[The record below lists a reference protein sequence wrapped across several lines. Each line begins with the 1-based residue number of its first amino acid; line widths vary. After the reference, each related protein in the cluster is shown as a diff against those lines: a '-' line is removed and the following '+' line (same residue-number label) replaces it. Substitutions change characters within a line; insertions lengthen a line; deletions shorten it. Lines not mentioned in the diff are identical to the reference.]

1 MKVIRHGKKYQEM
14 SCPYCDCYF
23 SFTLNDIT
31 INEDV
36 GEYEEYLHTCYNESI
51 FCPEC
56 TKKNFKNAKK
66 IVLKNIVDGK
76 EC

>member
-1 MKVIRHGKKYQEM
+1 MKIIRHGKKYQEM

-23 SFTLNDIT
+23 SFTPNDIT
-31 INEDV
+31 IKEDV
-36 GEYEEYLHTCYNESI
+36 GEYEKYLHTCYNESI

-56 TKKNFKNAKK
+56 KKK
-66 IVLKNIVDGK
+66 IVLKNIVDGE